1 MPVMDFQMDLQPLRE
16 QIDEI
21 DRQMVEL
28 INRRASVVVQVG
40 KSKLKTG
47 EPIYA
52 PHREA
57 EVLARVKGYNLG
69 PIHGKTIEAIYR
81 EIMSGSFALE
91 QPLRI
96 GYLGPPGTY
105 SHLAASRHFGSSVE
119 LEDLHAI
126 TGVFE
131 EVARG
136 HVDYGLVPIENST
149 GGSINETLDAFLN
162 YHNDV
167 QLYGEL
173 QLAVHCCLLTNC
185 QPHDVDTIFARPES
199 FAQCRNWLATQYPS
213 AELVSVDSSAAAA
226 RKARELIDSSDG
238 TDQQANVAAI
248 ANSLAGEIYG
258 LHPLFEQIEDRR
270 SNVTRFLILSRQATE
285 PSGNDKTSIMFQ
297 TLDQPGA
304 LVDVLNVFKR
314 AGVNL
319 SHIDKCSSRGK
330 NWEYTFFVD
339 AGGHRA
345 DSGFAEVI
353 GEARATSKDLV
364 VLGSY
369 PRSKQVL

>member
-1 MPVMDFQMDLQPLRE
+1 MDLQPLRQ

-21 DRQMVEL
+21 DRQLVEL
-28 INRRASVVVQVG
+28 INQRARVVVQIG
-40 KSKLKTG
+40 QTKLKTG
-47 EPIYA
+47 QPIYT

-57 EVLARVKGYNLG
+57 EVLARVQGYNQG
-69 PIHGKTIEAIYR
+69 PTQAKTIEAIYR

-105 SHLAASRHFGSSVE
+105 SHLAATRHFGSSVE

-149 GGSINETLDAFLN
+149 GGSINETLDALLQ
-162 YHNDV
+162 YHHDV

-185 QPHDVDTIFARPES
+185 QPHEVATIYARPES
-199 FAQCRNWLATQYPS
+199 LAQCRGWLATQYPL
-213 AELVSVDSSAAAA
+213 AELVAVDSSAAAA
-226 RKARELIDSSDG
+226 RKVRDIIEHGNHTG
-238 TDQQANVAAI
+238 TSAGVAAI

-258 LHPLFEQIEDRR
+258 LHPLFDQIEDRR
-270 SNVTRFLILSRQATE
+270 NNVTRFLILSQQATK
-285 PSGNDKTSIMFQ
+285 PSGNDKTSVMFQ
-297 TLDQPGA
+297 TLDHPGA

-314 AGVNL
+314 AGINL

-339 AGGHRA
+339 ASGHR
-345 DSGFAEVI
+345 DDPGFAEMI
-353 GEARATSKDLV
+353 DAARASCKELV
-364 VLGSY
+364 ILGSY

>member
-1 MPVMDFQMDLQPLRE
+1 MDLDSLRK

-21 DRQMVEL
+21 DHKLVEL
-28 INRRASVVVQVG
+28 INQRAQCAVKIG
-40 KSKLKTG
+40 ETKLKSG
-47 EPIYA
+47 QPIYA

-57 EVLARVKGYNLG
+57 EVLARVQSYNSG
-69 PIHGKTIEAIYR
+69 PTLPRTIEAIYR

-91 QPLRI
+91 QPIRI
-96 GYLGPPGTY
+96 GFLGPRGTY

-149 GGSINETLDAFLN
+149 GGSITETLEAFSN
-162 YHNDV
+162 YHNDLK
-167 QLYGEL
+167 LYGEL

-185 QPHDVDTIFARPES
+185 QPHEITTIFARSES
-199 FAQCRNWLATQYPS
+199 FSQCRSWLATQYPK
-213 AELVSVDSSAAAA
+213 ADLVAMDSSAAAA
-226 RKARELIDSSDG
+226 RKTREMIDK
-238 TDQQANVAAI
+238 ANGSESGSAGVAAI

-270 SNVTRFLILSRQATE
+270 DNVTRFLILAKQETR
-285 PSGNDKTSIMFQ
+285 PSGNDKTSLMFK
-297 TLDQPGA
+297 TTDKPGA

-319 SHIDKCSSRGK
+319 SHIDKCPTRGA
-330 NWEYTFFVD
+330 NWEYSFFID
-339 AGGHRA
+339 ADGHRE
-345 DSGFAEVI
+345 DSRFAEVV
-353 GEARATSKDLV
+353 GEARAFARELV

-369 PRSKQVL
+369 PKSKQVL